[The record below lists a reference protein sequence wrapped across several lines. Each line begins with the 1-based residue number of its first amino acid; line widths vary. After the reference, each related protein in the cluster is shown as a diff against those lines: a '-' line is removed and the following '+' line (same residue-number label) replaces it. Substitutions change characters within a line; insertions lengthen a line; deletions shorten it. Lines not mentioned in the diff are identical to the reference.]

1 MRKHMINN
9 AIKGDIRNNAEMK
22 IVLEHLCLF
31 ATKDIAVNEELRF
44 DYGVPNLPWRKAGED
59 LVNHEGNAI
68 TNVESQKDTTSLAD
82 EDVVY
87 QDNKSPRTVDS
98 WNNTLADQDMIHK
111 LENDARPVDQCQAKV
126 EADEDVVYQ
135 DGNSLRTVDS
145 QNDMLAEEKVRQE
158 ARQVTDRLKEEK
170 QQEMGLR
177 QLEEEWRLVEEAERQ
192 KKEAASRKQRKQGS
206 GSGGKSSSKSPSPLS
221 AGPGT
226 PQKGQEVKTGP
237 DRVTPVGRTIRYRGE
252 ANTKMSNRH
261 FK

>member
-68 TNVESQKDTTSLAD
+68 TNVESQKDTTSL
-82 EDVVY
+82 
-87 QDNKSPRTVDS
+87 
-98 WNNTLADQDMIHK
+98 
-111 LENDARPVDQCQAKV
+111 
-126 EADEDVVYQ
+126 ADEDVVYQ

-237 DRVTPVGRTIRYRGE
+237 DRVTPVGRTISRYRGE